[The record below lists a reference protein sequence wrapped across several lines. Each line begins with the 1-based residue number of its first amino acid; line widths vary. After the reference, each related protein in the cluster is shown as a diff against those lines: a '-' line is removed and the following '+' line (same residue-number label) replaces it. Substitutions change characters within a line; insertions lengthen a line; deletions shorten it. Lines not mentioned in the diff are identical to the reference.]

1 VTSSL
6 ATAGERSNSAG
17 CMRNL
22 WASALKLEGGVFV
35 CTRCGRERMLAIYM
49 ARHWKMDARLESVSR
64 SRLYLV
70 MDVMICR
77 CLLGPTQQAL
87 SVR

>member
-1 VTSSL
+1 
-6 ATAGERSNSAG
+6 
-17 CMRNL
+17 
-22 WASALKLEGGVFV
+22 
-35 CTRCGRERMLAIYM
+35 MLAIYM
-49 ARHWKMDARLESVSR
+49 ARHWKMDVRLESVSR